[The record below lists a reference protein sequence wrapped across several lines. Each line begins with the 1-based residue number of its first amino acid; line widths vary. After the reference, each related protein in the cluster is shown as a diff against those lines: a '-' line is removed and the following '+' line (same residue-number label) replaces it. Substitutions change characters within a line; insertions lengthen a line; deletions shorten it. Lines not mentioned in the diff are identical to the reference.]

1 MGIFESI
8 VSVWTSMMEWIS
20 GAITSA
26 QGIFWVSE
34 TGLTFVGTLTVM
46 GLSIAVVFLII
57 GVIQNFLRLRS

>member
-8 VSVWTSMMEWIS
+8 VAVWTSMMEWIS
-20 GAITSA
+20 TAITSA
-26 QGIFWVSE
+26 QGIFWVAE